1 MVYTQVGGHKPLK
14 TLMETISEH
23 PLIGSKV
30 ENGWKWKKKLIYHLS
45 RTTILNHCGQCF
57 QRKLDE
63 TCIWS
68 HNSYPKPYQIS
79 SPSSLGTALPQK
91 ASVLWILSSLAEV
104 WVLKWFT
111 PKLEVTTPWKH
122 WWKPFQ
128 NIPWL
133 DPKLNMDENETK
145 IKSFTIFPVYD
156 FGLFFE

>member
-1 MVYTQVGGHKPLK
+1 MVYTHVGGHKPQK

-30 ENGWKWKKKLIYHLS
+30 ENGWKWKEKIIYHLS

-57 QRKLDE
+57 QRKFDE

-79 SPSSLGTALPQK
+79 SPSSLWTALPQK
-91 ASVLWILSSLAEV
+91 ASILWILSSLAEV

-111 PKLEVTTPWKH
+111 PKLEVTTPWKP

-133 DPKLNMDENETK
+133 DPKLKMDENERK
-145 IKSFTIFPVYD
+145 KSFTIFPVYD